1 MRRRPG
7 RPSAQWAKT
16 HGNGT
21 KLPVQQAERNHRR
34 LTLGVARVAE
44 GVNAH
49 PVRIGQV
56 EEPPPAR
63 LGAQLVEEAPQ
74 GEQSAG
80 PVTRSVA
87 TVPSRSI
94 ARESTGSADEVG
106 AATMFIVLLS

>member
-1 MRRRPG
+1 MSPPSGSARLKNRRRRDSG
-7 RPSAQWAKT
+7 DNSWK
-16 HGNGT
+16 
-21 KLPVQQAERNHRR
+21 KRR
-34 LTLGVARVAE
+34 S
-44 GVNAH
+44 
-49 PVRIGQV
+49 
-56 EEPPPAR
+56 
-63 LGAQLVEEAPQ
+63 